1 MAAVVV
7 ALAAAATGLA
17 GPAAGSLIAG
27 YTGLAARGLHQH
39 RLRQAHAAARADLL
53 ERLAV
58 AASNLRAGLP
68 PMAALA
74 AAEAGTSRP
83 HPPSAASSPP
93 ASSSPP
99 ATGSGPTA
107 ALSARLAVAVRLA
120 ERTGAPLA
128 DVLERIEV
136 DGRSADSGPGRGRR
150 ADRRGAGPPGCWP
163 DCRSGG
169 VGLGYA
175 IGADPLAVLLH
186 TPLGAVCA
194 VTAIGLQLAGL
205 AWSARI
211 TRLDHQLP
219 I

>member
-17 GPAAGSLIAG
+17 GPVAGLLIAG

-107 ALSARLAVAVRLA
+107 ALSARLAAAVRLA

-136 DGRSADSGPGRGRR
+136 DGRSADR
-150 ADRRGAGPPGCWP
+150 ARAAAAGQIAGARATTWLLAGLPL
-163 DCRSGG
+163 GG

-186 TPLGAVCA
+186 TPLGVVCA